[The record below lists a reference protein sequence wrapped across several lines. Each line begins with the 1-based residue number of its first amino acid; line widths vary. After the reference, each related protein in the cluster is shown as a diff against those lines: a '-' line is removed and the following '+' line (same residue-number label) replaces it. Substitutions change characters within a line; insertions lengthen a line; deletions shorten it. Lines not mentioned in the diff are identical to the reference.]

1 MSNNH
6 LEMKGGGAQ
15 KGVTLVELLV
25 AMLLLAMVTSML
37 YSMLNVGIKFSRK
50 GEERLASLEVERSL
64 LEILHR
70 QVHGVWYDK
79 TEKKAMISSERD
91 MLKLFTT
98 SPLLDH
104 HAGLVL
110 AVYWYDAGARTLY
123 YTEKNDFFNSDYG
136 EDYFPAADEMTVLL
150 GDADDLDWQ
159 FDDSEGVL
167 TVSYQGNSHEMW
179 PRVWPQEDGP

>member
-1 MSNNH
+1 MFNNH
-6 LEMKGGGAQ
+6 VEMKGGGAQ

-25 AMLLLAMVTSML
+25 AMLLLVMVTSML

-79 TEKKAMISSERD
+79 TEKKAMISTERD
-91 MLKLFTT
+91 MLKLITT

-110 AVYWYDAGARTLY
+110 AVYWYDAGGRTLY
-123 YTEKNDFFNSDYG
+123 YTEKPDFFNTDYG
-136 EDYFPAADEMTVLL
+136 ENYFPAADEMTVLL
-150 GDADDLDWQ
+150 RDADDLDWQ
-159 FDDSEGVL
+159 FDENEGVL
-167 TVSYQGNSHEMW
+167 TVSYQGRGHEMW
-179 PRVWPQEDGP
+179 PRVWPPEVGP